1 MKIKY
6 ELNII
11 VFKSFCLRYPR
22 RYKFTL
28 SKYLKVLKWLP
39 TFLSGYSLQ
48 SKAHSEKWK
57 SIHIPDQNGFPCDI
71 EKKSNILNTPT
82 GASMTW
88 PQHIRCVGIAQIR
101 ALSLEKV
108 FSQNSLASWSLDS
121 GSSLGLW
128 GSSQITHGKHTASL
142 FQVSPWCY
150 QCRKAF
156 PNIKEK
162 IFSF

>member
-1 MKIKY
+1 MTSHI
-6 ELNII
+6 
-11 VFKSFCLRYPR
+11 SLRLF
-22 RYKFTL
+22 FTEQSTFWKMEINSHL
-28 SKYLKVLKWLP
+28 WSEWLP
-39 TFLSGYSLQ
+39 MWHR
-48 SKAHSEKWK
+48 K
-57 SIHIPDQNGFPCDI
+57 
-71 EKKSNILNTPT
+71 KKSNILNTPT

-101 ALSLEKV
+101 TLSLEKV